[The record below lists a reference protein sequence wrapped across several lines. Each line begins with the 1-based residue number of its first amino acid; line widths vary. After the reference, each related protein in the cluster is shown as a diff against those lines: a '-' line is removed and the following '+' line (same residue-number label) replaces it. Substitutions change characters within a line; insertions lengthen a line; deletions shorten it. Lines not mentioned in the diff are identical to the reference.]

1 MNDFVKAVERIV
13 QLIMPPEPV
22 HGFPHVKRV
31 HDLALKLARNCKNYV
46 DMEALE
52 IAAYLHDIGRM
63 GELGEEDHAAASAE
77 VAEFLMRLS
86 GYPPDK
92 IEKVKDAIMG
102 HSFSSG
108 RRPKTLEGKIL
119 SDADKLDAL
128 GAIGIARV
136 FMYSGYKRRS
146 LEDSIEHFKEKIIKL
161 PQQMMTE
168 EGRREAKERMRIIL
182 DFLNSL
188 ESELSH

>member
-1 MNDFVKAVERIV
+1 MKDFVKAVERMV

-31 HDLALKLARNCKNYV
+31 HDLALKLARSYKDV
-46 DMEALE
+46 IDLEALE

-77 VAEFLMRLS
+77 VAEFLMRLA

-92 IEKVKDAIMG
+92 IEKVKDAILG

-108 RRPKTLEGKIL
+108 RRPKTLEGKLL

-128 GAIGIARV
+128 GAVGIARV
-136 FMYSGYKRRS
+136 FMYSGYKGRG
-146 LEDSIEHFKEKIIKL
+146 LKDSINHFREKIVRL
-161 PQQMMTE
+161 PQQMLTD
-168 EGRREAKERMRIIL
+168 EGRKEAEERIRIVL
-182 DFLNSL
+182 DFLNAL
-188 ESELSH
+188 EAELSH